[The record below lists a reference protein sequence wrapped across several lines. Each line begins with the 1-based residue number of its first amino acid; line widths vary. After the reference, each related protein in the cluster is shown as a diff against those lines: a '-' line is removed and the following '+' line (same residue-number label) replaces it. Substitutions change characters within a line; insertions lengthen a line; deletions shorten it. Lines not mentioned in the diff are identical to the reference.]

1 VAESDRLQLVPIT
14 HKSITEFYPRAEIP
28 ANTYAWQKAQLSTVA
43 VKAVL
48 VSFDFRRRD
57 CDLVGQ
63 MAQTVADNLDWLRA
77 NGHPK
82 WKSVDLE
89 YPLKGWEQ
97 YDCVRKYLRKPIPT
111 AARDRTSAT
120 VNPVMEAVKEILSE

>member
-1 VAESDRLQLVPIT
+1 
-14 HKSITEFYPRAEIP
+14 
-28 ANTYAWQKAQLSTVA
+28 
-43 VKAVL
+43 
-48 VSFDFRRRD
+48 
-57 CDLVGQ
+57 

-97 YDCVRKYLRKPIPT
+97 YDCVRKYLRKPIPAQAGRERT
-111 AARDRTSAT
+111 AAA
-120 VNPVMEAVKEILSE
+120 NPVMEAVKEILSE

>member
-1 VAESDRLQLVPIT
+1 MT
-14 HKSITEFYPRAEIP
+14 
-28 ANTYAWQKAQLSTVA
+28 TVA

-57 CDLVGQ
+57 CDIIGRF
-63 MAQTVADNLDWLRA
+63 AQTMSDNLEWLMK

-89 YPLKGWEQ
+89 FPLKGWEQ
-97 YDCVRKYLRKPIPT
+97 YDCVAKYVRKPGQPAT
-111 AARDRTSAT
+111 ATKPSGG
-120 VNPVMEAVKEILSE
+120 NPVMDAIKELLND